1 MNCSYAT
8 KDLVAKAMYKA
19 VFIWLALFLSS
30 SLHYKF
36 EVEFVICHN
45 SR

>member
-8 KDLVAKAMYKA
+8 KDLVAKAMYKT
-19 VFIWLALFLSS
+19 VWLALFLSS